1 MAVTVSLAD
10 NLVKIF
16 ASYGA
21 IQKTNTLGEDTRCPL
36 YVILLS
42 VDSTTFNPANPSA
55 LMSSEL
61 ATANGYTQGGKTL
74 ENVRLTY
81 SAGSLSLFAND
92 LTWASSSLGFTVKS
106 ALLSYRFPSA
116 NGTTGLAI
124 IDFGATYYIPAGA
137 SLTLQWPAAGLFKW
151 ELA

>member
-10 NLVKIF
+10 NLVGLLGI
-16 ASYGA
+16 YGA
-21 IQKTNTLGEDTRCPL
+21 IQKTNTLGEDTRCPF

-42 VDSTTFNPANPSA
+42 VDSATFNPANPSA

-61 ATANGYTQGGKTL
+61 ATANGYTKNGKTL

-92 LTWASSSLGFTVKS
+92 VTWTGSGSGFTAKS
-106 ALLSYRFPSA
+106 ALLSYKFPSA
-116 NGTTGLAI
+116 SGVYGLAI
-124 IDFGATYYIPAGA
+124 IDFGATITVPASA

-151 ELA
+151 DLA